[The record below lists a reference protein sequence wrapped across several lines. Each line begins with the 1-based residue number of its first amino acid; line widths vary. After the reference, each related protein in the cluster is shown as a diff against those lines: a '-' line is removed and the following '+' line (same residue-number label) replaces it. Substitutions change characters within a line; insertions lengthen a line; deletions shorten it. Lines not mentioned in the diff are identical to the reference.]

1 MKNICI
7 AYELVQQNVLLEQ
20 RLDEEK
26 LMTMLSHLCRID
38 CLFAKGHNGKRSSDL
53 VCLNRVAW
61 CENETI
67 KVRFSQQQQLHV
79 LKKKETNNQ
88 GRVAHKVYTLYS
100 YQARASTSFST
111 SFVFMSS
118 SYLYSSQNAVGDL
131 LVNTH
136 IDMNNAI
143 PSLQSHGM
151 VEKYLPLVTV
161 NGSLP
166 LFILFQEIY
175 VQVKRIGVFS
185 FASFH
190 HQHKSQLK
198 QILPKSL
205 TAKSACAFP
214 YVGYEINLRK
224 PNSSN

>member
-1 MKNICI
+1 
-7 AYELVQQNVLLEQ
+7 
-20 RLDEEK
+20 
-26 LMTMLSHLCRID
+26 
-38 CLFAKGHNGKRSSDL
+38 
-53 VCLNRVAW
+53 
-61 CENETI
+61 
-67 KVRFSQQQQLHV
+67 
-79 LKKKETNNQ
+79 
-88 GRVAHKVYTLYS
+88 
-100 YQARASTSFST
+100 
-111 SFVFMSS
+111 MSS

-143 PSLQSHGM
+143 PLLQSHGM

-175 VQVKRIGVFS
+175 AQVKRIRVFS

-205 TAKSACAFP
+205 TAKSACTFP

-224 PNSSN
+224 PNSSD